1 MRLEA
6 EGKARLE
13 AMKRALAAGVP
24 LAGLLAG
31 AAVGSSEAVAEERGF
46 GGDIVVSMG
55 DLTAGGTTSEPDD
68 AAKPGQWPE
77 TEAGEKEAPMDV
89 PSPEVPEELEELTI
103 AEDCKTLGIL
113 LPSTALSQAE
123 RGGEAEHRAADDV
136 VIRLLDSA
144 SREVWKGIA
153 PANSSVWHEIPVKDR
168 CRKGVNYVSARLGD
182 FEKVVGIVFRP

>member
-31 AAVGSSEAVAEERGF
+31 AAVGSSEAVAEEWGF

-77 TEAGEKEAPMDV
+77 TEKEAPMDV
-89 PSPEVPEELEELTI
+89 PSPESPEELEELTI
-103 AEDCKTLGIL
+103 AADCKTLGIL

-123 RGGEAEHRAADDV
+123 RGGEADHRVADDV
-136 VIRLLDSA
+136 VIRLED
-144 SREVWKGIA
+144 A
-153 PANSSVWHEIPVKDR
+153 PPNGESQP
-168 CRKGVNYVSARLGD
+168 
-182 FEKVVGIVFRP
+182 

>member
-31 AAVGSSEAVAEERGF
+31 AVVGSSEAVAEEWGF

-55 DLTAGGTTSEPDD
+55 DLTAGGATSEPDD

-77 TEAGEKEAPMDV
+77 SEAGEKEAPMDV
-89 PSPEVPEELEELTI
+89 PSPEVPEELTI
-103 AEDCKTLGIL
+103 ATDVKTLGIL

-123 RGGEAEHRAADDV
+123 RGGEADHRADDDV
-136 VIRLLDSA
+136 VIHLEDTPPNGESQ
-144 SREVWKGIA
+144 
-153 PANSSVWHEIPVKDR
+153 P
-168 CRKGVNYVSARLGD
+168 
-182 FEKVVGIVFRP
+182 